1 MKKLGKFVVASL
13 LAMSLLVACGGNGS
27 SADAK
32 VKVGVGSTQVVNVD
46 DNGEAKFNTVVVG
59 IALSDDK
66 VSYVSID
73 ESEQK
78 AKLEGEEAVINQVDT
93 KKNLGADYGMA
104 EQTGGAEWFEQIKA
118 LEEALIGKTK
128 EEVTAY
134 FAGEEVKSAATIY
147 VGQFEETVLKA
158 IDNAVEVE
166 GVAKVGLGLELSAE
180 GVESTVDYAL
190 LAVDA
195 DGKIVK
201 ALLDNAQEKVEVV
214 DGALVAKSIGK
225 TKGELKEEYGM
236 ANFPQ
241 GNGIEWFE
249 QNNAIMDFLVGKTVA
264 DFTGASNE
272 DVDTTVTMSI
282 DSAQA
287 AVKNAEANLTEL
299 K

>member
-13 LAMSLLVACGGNGS
+13 LAMSLLVACGGSGS
-27 SADAK
+27 SNAK
-32 VKVGVGSTQVVNVD
+32 VKVGAGSTQVVQVND
-46 DNGEAKFNTVVVG
+46 EGEAKFNTVVVG

-66 VSYVSID
+66 VSFVSID
-73 ESEQK
+73 ESEQT
-78 AKLEGEEAVINQVDT
+78 AKLEGEEAVINQVAT
-93 KKNLGADYGMA
+93 KKAQGADYGMA
-104 EQTGGAEWFEQIKA
+104 AITGGAEWFEQIKA

-128 EEVTAY
+128 DEVVAY
-134 FAGEEVKSAATIY
+134 FAGEEVKTAATIY
-147 VGQFEETVLKA
+147 VGQFEETILKA
-158 IDNAVEVE
+158 IDSATEVE
-166 GVAKVGLGLELSAE
+166 GVAKLGLGLELKAE
-180 GVESTVDYAL
+180 GVESSVDYAF

-225 TKGELKEEYGM
+225 SKGELKEAYGM
-236 ANFPQ
+236 VNFPQ
-241 GNGIEWFE
+241 SNGVEWFE
-249 QNNAIMDFLVGKTVA
+249 QNNAIMTFLVGKTAA

-282 DSAQA
+282 SGAQA
-287 AVKNAEANLTEL
+287 AVKAAEANLSDL

>member
-13 LAMSLLVACGGNGS
+13 LVMSLLVACGGKGS
-27 SADAK
+27 SDAK
-32 VKVGVGSTQVVNVD
+32 VKVGVSSTQVVAVD

-78 AKLEGEEAVINQVDT
+78 AKLEGDTSVINKDDT
-93 KKNLGADYGMA
+93 KKGLGADYGMA
-104 EQTGGAEWFEQIKA
+104 TFTGGAEWFEQVEA

-128 EEVTAY
+128 DEVVAY
-134 FAGEEVKSAATIY
+134 FAGEEVKTAATIT
-147 VGQFEETVLKA
+147 VDQFEETILKA
-158 IDNAVEVE
+158 IDNSVEVE
-166 GVAKVGLGLELSAE
+166 GVAKVGLGLELKAE
-180 GVESTVDYAL
+180 GVESSVDYAL

-201 ALLDNAQEKVEVV
+201 AFLDNAQEKVEVV
-214 DGALVAKSIGK
+214 DGALVAVSIGK
-225 TKGELKEEYGM
+225 TKGELKEAYGM

-241 GNGIEWFE
+241 GNGVEWFE
-249 QNNAIMDFLVGKTVA
+249 QNNAIMDYLVGKTVA
-264 DFTGASNE
+264 DFTSAANE

-282 DSAQA
+282 EGSQA
-287 AVKNAEANLTEL
+287 AVKDAEANLKDL